1 MTAEDKTIALF
12 TTRVRQLMI
21 QFEKLKKENANLREM
36 LDERDGR
43 IQKMEEQLSSTR
55 KNFENLKTAR
65 MLEVSEG
72 DLDAA
77 KAKLNKLGRSVNK
90 CITLLSEK

>member
-12 TTRVRQLMI
+12 STRVRQLII
-21 QFEKLKKENANLREM
+21 QYEGLRKENADLRKALE
-36 LDERDGR
+36 ERDGR
-43 IQKMEEQLSSTR
+43 IRKMESTLSETQKS
-55 KNFENLKTAR
+55 FENLKTAR

-72 DLDAA
+72 DLEAA
-77 KAKLNKLGRSVNK
+77 KARLNKLIRAVNK

>member
-12 TTRVRQLMI
+12 STRVRQLII
-21 QFEKLKKENANLREM
+21 QYEKLKAENADLRSK
-36 LDERDGR
+36 LDEREGR
-43 IQKMEEQLSSTR
+43 LRKMEETLSKTQE
-55 KNFENLKTAR
+55 NFENLKTAR
-65 MLEVSEG
+65 ILEVSEG

-77 KAKLNKLGRSVNK
+77 KAKLNKLIRTVNK

>member
-1 MTAEDKTIALF
+1 MTAEDKTITLF
-12 TTRVRQLMI
+12 STRVRQLII
-21 QFEKLKKENANLREM
+21 QFEKLKKENASLREM
-36 LDERDGR
+36 LDERDSR
-43 IQKMEEQLSSTR
+43 IRKMEDMLSTTQ
-55 KNFENLKTAR
+55 KDFENLKTAR

-77 KAKLNKLGRSVNK
+77 KAKLNKLVRSVNK

>member
-12 TTRVRQLMI
+12 STRVRELII
-21 QFEKLKKENANLREM
+21 QYESLRKENADLRAK
-36 LDERDGR
+36 LNEREASIR
-43 IQKMEEQLSSTR
+43 KMENTLSATQ
-55 KNFENLKTAR
+55 KDFESLKTAR

-77 KAKLNKLGRSVNK
+77 KAKLNKLIRSVNK

>member
-12 TTRVRQLMI
+12 STRVRQLII
-21 QFEKLKKENANLREM
+21 QFEKLKSENDTLRES
-36 LDERDGR
+36 LAERDAR
-43 IQKMEEQLSSTR
+43 IRKMEDLLSSTQ

-77 KAKLNKLGRSVNK
+77 KAKLNKLVRSVNK